1 MTSTD
6 IYERIRQ
13 RAYSLWERDGRP
25 HGRQIDHWLQAE
37 RELAEPAR
45 RPKAAKAA
53 TPTKTDRRA
62 PRQK

>member
-25 HGRQIDHWLQAE
+25 HGRQMAHWLQAE
-37 RELAEPAR
+37 RELAETVR

-62 PRQK
+62 PRRK